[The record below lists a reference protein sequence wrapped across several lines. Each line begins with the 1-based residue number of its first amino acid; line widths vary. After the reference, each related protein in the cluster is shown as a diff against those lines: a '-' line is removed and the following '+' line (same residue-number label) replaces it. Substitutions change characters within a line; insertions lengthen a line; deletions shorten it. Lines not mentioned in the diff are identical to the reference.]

1 MTELEKL
8 KKEYKDI
15 QEQCD
20 KDWHIFMNMSEKNI
34 PVEDAWEWYINR
46 PSIKRS
52 EELSKEIRRLEDEI
66 EWSPFDTLDD
76 DIYTLKQFVDMCKE
90 GGFIDYGGFGVYADK
105 EKKMKTNIEVYPS
118 DVTSGKYRT
127 DFTHI
132 VWYNR

>member
-8 KKEYKDI
+8 KKEYEDI

-20 KDWHIFMNMSEKNI
+20 KDWHEYMGMAEKNI
-34 PVEDAWEWYINR
+34 PVEEAWKWYINC

-52 EELSKEIRRLEDEI
+52 EELNKEIRRLEDEI
-66 EWSPFDTLDD
+66 EWSPFDTWDD
-76 DIYTLKQFVDMCKE
+76 DVYTLKQFVGMCEE
-90 GGFIDYGGFGVYADK
+90 GGFIDYDGFGIYADK
-105 EKKMKTNIEVYPS
+105 KKKMKTNIEVYPS